1 MTLPARATST
11 FIFLSLYR
19 ASYPLFGREEGR
31 VRTCSTLVFFFSFF
45 FVTDLKG
52 SYCYLCSFKLITSNT
67 SICCL
72 LTLHNWIII

>member
-45 FVTDLKG
+45 L
-52 SYCYLCSFKLITSNT
+52 SLISKDRTV
-67 SICCL
+67 ICVL
-72 LTLHNWIII
+72 LN